1 MKVLIGWADNRTLK
15 KFIFVLDAGCR
26 KGHGKLPGAS

>member
-1 MKVLIGWADNRTLK
+1 MKVLIGWADNRTWK
-15 KFIFVLDAGCR
+15 KFIFVHGAACR